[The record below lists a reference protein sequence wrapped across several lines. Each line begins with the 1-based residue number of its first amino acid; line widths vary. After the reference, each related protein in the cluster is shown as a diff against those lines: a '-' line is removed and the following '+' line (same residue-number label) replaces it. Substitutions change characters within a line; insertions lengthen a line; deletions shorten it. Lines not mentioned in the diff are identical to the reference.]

1 MVLSSR
7 LTVAA
12 QLAEIRLYEKIN
24 SPSGSARVFCGLCNM
39 LIMCGLCYLCM
50 RHVHFCRAKKP
61 VPACGRAS
69 FVWRW
74 SLYRC
79 AEKLFQR
86 CGKGS
91 SASLTALSGVAVCI
105 FMRFRCV
112 SGRPRFPV
120 CYFLLSIFFTVR
132 RLSAVLPCALSA
144 PVKTASESYR
154 MRLVLMCVNHV

>member
-1 MVLSSR
+1 MPCVAGLPSR

-24 SPSGSARVFCGLCNM
+24 SPSGSARVFCGLCKL
-39 LIMCGLCYLCM
+39 LIMCGLCHMCLRYAL
-50 RHVHFCRAKKP
+50 FCRAKKP

-69 FVWRW
+69 FMWLR

-91 SASLTALSGVAVCI
+91 SASLTALTGVAVCI

-112 SGRPRFPV
+112 SGRPCFPV

-144 PVKTASESYR
+144 PVKAVTG
-154 MRLVLMCVNHV
+154 

>member
-1 MVLSSR
+1 MPRR

-12 QLAEIRLYEKIN
+12 QLAGIRLYEKIN
-24 SPSGSARVFCGLCNM
+24 SPSGSARVFCGLCKM
-39 LIMCGLCYLCM
+39 LIMCGLCHLCL
-50 RHVHFCRAKKP
+50 RYALFCRAKKS

-69 FVWRW
+69 FMGRR

-91 SASLTALSGVAVCI
+91 SASLTALTGVAVCI

-112 SGRPRFPV
+112 FRRPRFPV

-132 RLSAVLPCALSA
+132 RHSAVLPCASSA
-144 PVKTASESYR
+144 PVKAVTG
-154 MRLVLMCVNHV
+154 

>member
-1 MVLSSR
+1 MVMSSR

-24 SPSGSARVFCGLCNM
+24 SPSGSARVFCGLCKL
-39 LIMCGLCYLCM
+39 LIMCGLCHMCLRYAL
-50 RHVHFCRAKKP
+50 FCRAKKP

-69 FVWRW
+69 FVWWR

-91 SASLTALSGVAVCI
+91 SASLTALTGVAVCI

-144 PVKTASESYR
+144 PVKT
-154 MRLVLMCVNHV
+154 VTG

>member
-1 MVLSSR
+1 MVMSSR

-24 SPSGSARVFCGLCNM
+24 SPSGSARVFCGLCKM
-39 LIMCGLCYLCM
+39 LIMCCL
-50 RHVHFCRAKKP
+50 RHSRLRYVLSCRAKKP

-69 FVWRW
+69 FVWRR

-91 SASLTALSGVAVCI
+91 SASLTALTGVAVCI

-112 SGRPRFPV
+112 SGRPCFPV
-120 CYFLLSIFFTVR
+120 CGFLLSIFFTVR
-132 RLSAVLPCALSA
+132 RLYAVLPCALSA
-144 PVKTASESYR
+144 PVKAVTG
-154 MRLVLMCVNHV
+154 

>member
-1 MVLSSR
+1 MVMSSR

-24 SPSGSARVFCGLCNM
+24 SPSGSARVFCGLCKL
-39 LIMCGLCYLCM
+39 LIMCGLCHMCLRYALS
-50 RHVHFCRAKKP
+50 CRAKKP

-69 FVWRW
+69 FMWWR

-91 SASLTALSGVAVCI
+91 SASLTALTGVAVCI

-112 SGRPRFPV
+112 SGRPCFPV

-144 PVKTASESYR
+144 PVKAVTG
-154 MRLVLMCVNHV
+154 

>member
-1 MVLSSR
+1 MSSR

-24 SPSGSARVFCGLCNM
+24 SPSGSARVFCGLCKL
-39 LIMCGLCYLCM
+39 LIMCGLCHMCLRYALS
-50 RHVHFCRAKKP
+50 CRAKKP

-69 FVWRW
+69 FMWWR

-91 SASLTALSGVAVCI
+91 SASLTALTGVAVCI

-112 SGRPRFPV
+112 SGRPCFPV

-144 PVKTASESYR
+144 PVKAVTG
-154 MRLVLMCVNHV
+154 